1 MAEDKES
8 LTLDET
14 TKQPTLMD
22 KQDDVQVTENDG
34 EDADYEYV
42 YEDED
47 DTEDDAQD
55 GDADYGEGEYVY
67 ADEEADAAD
76 DEEYE
81 YVYVDEDEI
90 SPEDELIDGEEYEEV
105 APSQESSASAETGAA
120 ATASTA
126 AAVAGAAAA
135 GAAATAQEKEETPEE
150 RLARE
155 KKAKHDRIRRN
166 LRILALAVAAY
177 YFVSAGYSW
186 YQENQAENAKEASA
200 MVDASVHATQLFA
213 DPVAFR
219 ERFNDS
225 INAQRSSLPTANAND
240 STEGFVAVLSP
251 AIELR
256 GVIPPDA
263 QDIAYMQLQT
273 RYPDA
278 LPPESI
284 TALRAF
290 VLACE
295 NATDQKQADEIL
307 NALGIIPTPDANE
320 AGKVF
325 APTMVQSPGVRYEL
339 SFVDDAIDE
348 LTIKAF
354 PRK

>member
-14 TKQPTLMD
+14 AKQPTLMD

-55 GDADYGEGEYVY
+55 GDADDGEGEYVY
-67 ADEEADAAD
+67 EDEDSEAAEGSAD
-76 DEEYE
+76 DDEYE
-81 YVYVDEDEI
+81 YVYVDEDEV

-105 APSQESSASAETGAA
+105 DASEEPTAADA
-120 ATASTA
+120 ATVAAS
-126 AAVAGAAAA
+126 AVAGAATA
-135 GAAATAQEKEETPEE
+135 GAAATATEKEETPEE
-150 RLARE
+150 KLARE

>member
-55 GDADYGEGEYVY
+55 GDADDGEGEYVY
-67 ADEEADAAD
+67 ADEDSEAAEGSAD
-76 DEEYE
+76 NDEYE
-81 YVYVDEDEI
+81 YVYVDEDEV

-105 APSQESSASAETGAA
+105 DASEGPTAADA
-120 ATASTA
+120 ATVASS
-126 AAVAGAAAA
+126 AVAGAAAA
-135 GAAATAQEKEETPEE
+135 GAAATATEKEETPEE
-150 RLARE
+150 KLARE

-200 MVDASVHATQLFA
+200 MVDASVHAAQLFA

>member
-55 GDADYGEGEYVY
+55 GDADDGEGEYVY
-67 ADEEADAAD
+67 ADEDSEAAEGSAD
-76 DEEYE
+76 DDEYE
-81 YVYVDEDEI
+81 YVYVDEDEV

-105 APSQESSASAETGAA
+105 DASEEPTAADA
-120 ATASTA
+120 ATVAAS
-126 AAVAGAAAA
+126 AVAGAAAA
-135 GAAATAQEKEETPEE
+135 GAAATATEKEETPEE
-150 RLARE
+150 KLARE

-200 MVDASVHATQLFA
+200 MVDASVHAAQLFA

-251 AIELR
+251 SIELR

>member
-67 ADEEADAAD
+67 ADEDSEAAEGSAD
-76 DEEYE
+76 NDEYE
-81 YVYVDEDEI
+81 YVYVDEDEV

-105 APSQESSASAETGAA
+105 DASEGPTAADA
-120 ATASTA
+120 ATVASS
-126 AAVAGAAAA
+126 AVAGAAAA
-135 GAAATAQEKEETPEE
+135 GAAATATEKEETPEE
-150 RLARE
+150 KLARE

-200 MVDASVHATQLFA
+200 MVDASVHAAQLFA